1 MKRYRIRKGSIID
14 WTLKLMLAAGI
25 LLMFGAAGTDEMMME
40 MGESMPF
47 GQLVLMVAG
56 GMALCAPWVLL
67 ERPQYESEE

>member
-1 MKRYRIRKGSIID
+1 MKRYRIRKGSILD

-47 GQLVLMVAG
+47 GQLVLMATG
-56 GMALCAPWVLL
+56 GMALCIPWVVL
-67 ERPQYESEE
+67 ELPQYEK

>member
-1 MKRYRIRKGSIID
+1 MKRYRIRKGSILD

-47 GQLVLMVAG
+47 GQLALMVTG
-56 GMALCAPWVLL
+56 GMALCIPWVVL
-67 ERPQYESEE
+67 ELPQHEK

>member
-1 MKRYRIRKGSIID
+1 MKRYRIRKGSILD

-47 GQLVLMVAG
+47 GQLVLMDTG

-67 ERPQYESEE
+67 ELPQYESEE